1 MNDFYNSILN
11 INNQNKTSEISLV
24 VKEEIAKLSQETSD
38 FTGFCKY
45 IAYAIYDRLKE
56 LSIKGNIL
64 DLTEIV
70 GVNHTVIVT
79 DTQPRVLID
88 PTFIQFVKND
98 NNVLVGLDF
107 WPSDKLN
114 SEILQQLLING
125 FLEIDNLKFENYIN
139 CFSNEYIKIELEEY
153 ILNNKLNAKKI

>member
-1 MNDFYNSILN
+1 M
-11 INNQNKTSEISLV
+11 
-24 VKEEIAKLSQETSD
+24 
-38 FTGFCKY
+38 
-45 IAYAIYDRLKE
+45 
-56 LSIKGNIL
+56 
-64 DLTEIV
+64 
-70 GVNHTVIVT
+70 
-79 DTQPRVLID
+79 
-88 PTFIQFVKND
+88 KND